1 MEKFS
6 SKVCLVQAKLA
17 TAFLS
22 LTIFFSIGTQAQN
35 RPFGIVY
42 SENLRGGSTLFGNT
56 LLNPVNTDGTVNT
69 AATNG
74 NSIDGNS
81 NFDNGGATSMQYV
94 DIDGNTG
101 FGAGTRNSS
110 SADLILP
117 AGTNTIKLARLYWGG
132 RAVSSEFNMAHA
144 LNRTIKIRKGTTGAY
159 QEMAANQVDRS
170 IGNAGTATE
179 FSLYQAFA
187 DITTLVQQQG
197 SGTYTVGNGAFSTGI
212 GGDFGNY
219 GAWSIVVVYEN
230 PTLNFNS
237 VRIFDGYQQIYNGG
251 GATSSTINLSGL
263 NVPSGALSLTD
274 AKIGIVGWEGDA
286 RYGGDFFK
294 INTSLFG
301 NGLNPDG
308 NSWNGTIT
316 NDGVHVTTKNPNYT
330 DQMGIDIDQF
340 FIGTGY
346 GILPNA
352 TNVNL
357 EFGTTQDQYFSGVV
371 TFVIRMKDPIIE
383 LAKTVTDANNS
394 STAEIGEIL
403 TYKLKGK
410 NIGAGN
416 SNEVVVTDSLPS
428 SMTYV
433 SNSLKVNY
441 GPGITAGLKTDAAG
455 DDIADYNAANKTV
468 TFRLGNT
475 ANAVNGGYLAL
486 ADSFEVE
493 FNVTVNMPVNGIAPP
508 LINVARMKA
517 KSDALVDYVDDA
529 TAVMSPMGGPLPVT
543 LTSFTASL
551 QPTNLVKL
559 AWTTSLEVNCKR
571 YDIQRSTDGADF
583 KTVATKAG
591 SGNSSVS
598 LSYTINDDVSTLHT
612 PIVYYRL
619 SQVDLDGKQSISKVT
634 SVKLKKTAS
643 SFIVT
648 PNPFSNNVNINIEWE
663 KTENTVVKVFSATGN
678 EVASKTVKMNKGNNY
693 IVIDELSTVQ
703 PGNYII
709 QFNSANGKLIK
720 QIVKQK

>member
-1 MEKFS
+1 MRKFYS
-6 SKVCLVQAKLA
+6 TVCLMQTRLA
-17 TAFLS
+17 TALCSLIILLS
-22 LTIFFSIGTQAQN
+22 LGVNAQN
-35 RPFGIVY
+35 RPFGIIY
-42 SENLRGGSTLFGNT
+42 SENLRGGSALFGNT
-56 LLNPVNTDGTVNT
+56 LLHAVNPNGTVNLT
-69 AATNG
+69 AMNGNSTNG
-74 NSIDGNS
+74 NSAY
-81 NFDNGGATSMQYV
+81 DNGGATSMQNV
-94 DIDGNTG
+94 DIDGSTG

-110 SADLILP
+110 SADLVLP
-117 AGTNTIKLARLYWGG
+117 SGTNTVKLARLYWGG
-132 RAVSSEFNMAHA
+132 RALSSEFNMAHA

-159 QEMAANQVDRS
+159 QELAANQLDRTVE
-170 IGNAGTATE
+170 NAGTATE
-179 FSLYQAFA
+179 FSLYQAFT

-197 SGTYTVGNGAFSTGI
+197 AGTYTVGNGAFSTGI

-230 PTLNFNS
+230 TALNFNS
-237 VRIFDGYQQIYNGG
+237 VRVYDGYQQIYNGG

-263 NVPSGALSLTD
+263 NVPSGALSLQD
-274 AKIGIVGWEGDA
+274 AQIGIMGWEGDA
-286 RYGGDFFK
+286 RYNGDFFK
-294 INTSLFG
+294 INNNLFSNTLNTS
-301 NGLNPDG
+301 N
-308 NSWNGTIT
+308 NSWNGTIS
-316 NDGVHVTTKNPNYT
+316 NNGVHVTAKNPNYT

-340 FIGTGY
+340 NVGTGY

-352 TNVNL
+352 TNVSL
-357 EFGTTQDQYFSGVV
+357 EFGTTQDQYFSGII

-383 LAKTVTDANNS
+383 LAKKVTDANNS

-416 SNEVVVTDSLPS
+416 ANAVIVTDSIPS

-441 GPGITAGLKTDAAG
+441 GPGIAAGLKTDAAG
-455 DDIADYNAANKTV
+455 DDIAEYNAAKKTV
-468 TFRLGNT
+468 TFRIGNN
-475 ANAVNGGYLAL
+475 ANTVNGGYLAL

-493 FNVTVNMPVNGIAPP
+493 FNVTVNMPVSGIAPP
-508 LINVARMKA
+508 LINVARMRA

-529 TAVMSPMGGPLPVT
+529 TAVLSPAGGPLPVT

-551 QPTNLVKL
+551 QPNNLVNL
-559 AWTTSLEVNCKR
+559 TWTTSLEINCKR
-571 YDIQRSTDGADF
+571 YDIQRSNDGVDF

-598 LSYTINDDVSTLHT
+598 LSYVINDDVNAVFT

-619 SQVDLDGKQSISKVT
+619 SQVDLDGKQSISKVV

-648 PNPFSNNVNINIEWE
+648 PNPFSNNVNINIEWD
-663 KTENTVVKVFSATGN
+663 KIENTVVKVFSATGS
-678 EVASKTVKMNKGNNY
+678 EVATKTVKMNKGNNY

-720 QIVKQK
+720 QIVKQN